1 MKKKKEKDFWGGILI
16 AFLSAVLT
24 FLITNVS
31 PFEISPLKDLEL
43 RLIDKRFQERG
54 ALDIKDSSNIIL
66 LEINQS
72 TYDQIPK
79 EERRWPWPRSVF
91 ARVINNL
98 SKAGVKAIGIDI
110 NFSNPDS
117 YSPSNDS
124 LMAQSIKRSGRVI
137 LAGKIDI
144 SNEGKLQS
152 GKSFISKTNYNLGNI
167 FFRADSSIGI
177 VQVPSDNDGVYRRYL
192 PYVRSEV
199 IGKSFP
205 SFGFAV
211 INKFKDLKNNYLVED
226 SAGYFVLDDIKI
238 PKWDNESMLINFYGG
253 NATFKRVN
261 LIDVLD
267 DKEYKTSDER
277 SLDIEINT
285 WDDPDIGLL
294 HSGMFKD
301 KIVIIGSTM
310 PEDRDLL
317 PVAFSERKTGG
328 NIMYGV
334 EFHANVVQ
342 NILWRDFLYKQSA
355 VAVFF
360 LIILLSFLSYIM
372 TGSVRKL
379 KLKNSVINEIL
390 NFALI
395 AVSVYIVFRGTVL
408 LFVEHHLVAPAVSYS
423 LAIVLSYF
431 TSTAY
436 NFISE
441 RKQNL
446 VIKNMFSQYV
456 SKEIV
461 TELLNN
467 PSKLRL
473 GGERKEITVMFCDI
487 ANFTSFSEKKQPEE
501 LVGYINEFL
510 NEMSEIIIDHKGTV
524 DKYLGDAIMA
534 FWGAPVE
541 IKDHALLACKAAL
554 KMQKRLV
561 ELRNNWMTVEEI
573 PIYIRIGIN
582 TGEAIVGNIGG
593 SKRFDYTVLG
603 DNVNLAS
610 RLEGANKAYGT
621 NIMISDSTYEIIKEH
636 FLARELDIIRVKGKS
651 VPTKIYELISTI
663 DDADAKAALEKL
675 DFYFQ
680 GLTLYKMR
688 NFESA
693 CDYFRRAFEQ
703 LKDYPSKVYAERC
716 EFYISNPPPE
726 NWDGVFE
733 LTSK

>member
-16 AFLSAVLT
+16 VFLSAVLS
-24 FLITNVS
+24 FLITNV
-31 PFEISPLKDLEL
+31 PHFEISPLKELEL

-54 ALDIKDSSNIIL
+54 AIDIKDSSNIIL

-72 TYDQIPK
+72 AYDQIPK
-79 EERRWPWPRSVF
+79 ETRRWPWPRSVF
-91 ARVINNL
+91 ARVVNNL
-98 SKAGVKAIGIDI
+98 SKAGVRSIGIDI

-124 LMAQSIKRSGRVI
+124 LMAESIKQSGRVV

-144 SNEGKLQS
+144 SNESKRKS
-152 GKSFISKTNYNLGNI
+152 GKSFVSKTNYNLGNI
-167 FFRADSSIGI
+167 FFGVDSSIGI
-177 VQVPSDNDGVYRRYL
+177 VQVPSDNDGVYRRYF
-192 PYVRSEV
+192 PFVRSEV

-205 SFGFAV
+205 SFGFAI
-211 INKFKDLKNNYLVED
+211 INKFKNLKYNYPVKD
-226 SAGYFVLDDIKI
+226 SAGFFILDDIKI
-238 PKWDNESMLINFYGG
+238 PKWDSESMLINFYGG

-267 DKEYKTSDER
+267 DKNYKTEDEK
-277 SLDIEINT
+277 LLGVEINT

-317 PVAFSERKTGG
+317 PVSFSAGKKGS

-355 VAVFF
+355 AAVFILTV
-360 LIILLSFLSYIM
+360 LISFLAFIM
-372 TGSVRKL
+372 NGAVRKL
-379 KLKNSVINEIL
+379 NLKNSIVNEIL
-390 NFALI
+390 NFVLI
-395 AVSVYIVFRGTVL
+395 ACGVYIIYRLAVFIFIEL
-408 LFVEHHLVAPAVSYS
+408 HLVMPVVSYS
-423 LAIVLSYF
+423 LAVVLSYF
-431 TSTAY
+431 TTTAY
-436 NFISE
+436 NFIIE

-473 GGERKEITVMFCDI
+473 GGERKEITVMFSDI

-510 NEMSEIIIDHKGTV
+510 NEMSEIIIEHKGTV

-541 IKDHALLACKAAL
+541 IKDHALLACNAAL

-561 ELRNNWMTVEEI
+561 ELRNNWMSVEEI

-621 NIMISDSTYEIIKEH
+621 NIMISDSTYELIKDH
-636 FLARELDIIRVKGKS
+636 FLVRELDIIRVKGKTA
-651 VPTKIYELISTI
+651 PTKIYELISTK
-663 DDADAKAALEKL
+663 DDAEAMAALEKL

-688 NFESA
+688 NFEAA

-703 LKDYPSKVYAERC
+703 LKDYPSRVYAERC
-716 EFYISNPPPE
+716 EFYISSPPPE
-726 NWDGVFE
+726 DWDGVFE